1 MIDFDKTIFENTR
14 EKPILCA
21 HRGISGGNIPCNTL
35 PAFKAALYQGADM
48 IELDVSKSKDGEF
61 FVFHPGMEVP
71 HMKTHKRIPLLNANG
86 VRKLRFFNFD
96 DTETQFGVE
105 KLEDV
110 LDFLKGKCYIN
121 VDKFWIDIE
130 GLSSVIRKCGVEKQV
145 VVKTGIKDKYIRD
158 IKKYAPDFMY
168 LPVIRDED
176 KITDSLVEQG
186 INCVGAEILFDKESA
201 PVISDE
207 YIGSMH
213 SKGRVVFMNSI
224 VYNYKDVLSAGHTD
238 DTAISED
245 MDKGWGWLID
255 KKADIIQ
262 TDWCALLKQYMKER
276 YKI

>member
-1 MIDFDKTIFENTR
+1 MIDFNKTIFENTR

-35 PAFKAALYQGADM
+35 AAFKAALYQGAEM
-48 IELDVSKSKDGEF
+48 IELDVSKAKDGKF
-61 FVFHPGMEVP
+61 FIFHPGMEVP
-71 HMKTHKRIPLLNANG
+71 HMKTHKRIPFINSNR
-86 VRKLRFFNFD
+86 VSKLRFYNFD

-130 GLSSVIRKCGVEKQV
+130 GISAVIRKCGVEKQV
-145 VVKTGIKDKYIRD
+145 VVKTGIKDRYIND
-158 IKKYAPDFMY
+158 IKKYASDFMY

-176 KITDSLVEQG
+176 KITDSLVSQG

-207 YIGSMH
+207 YIESMH
-213 SKGRVVFMNSI
+213 NKGRVVFMNSI
-224 VYNYKDVLSAGHTD
+224 VYNYKDVLSAGHND

-262 TDWCALLKQYMKER
+262 TDWCSLLKQYMDTRNK
-276 YKI
+276 

>member
-1 MIDFDKTIFENTR
+1 MIDFNKTIFENTR

-35 PAFKAALYQGADM
+35 AAFKAALYQDAEM
-48 IELDVSKSKDGEF
+48 IELDVSKAKDGKF
-61 FVFHPGMEVP
+61 FIFHPGMEVP
-71 HMKTHKRIPLLNANG
+71 HMKTHKRIPLLNSTG

-130 GLSSVIRKCGVEKQV
+130 GISAVIRKCGVEKQV
-145 VVKTGIKDKYIRD
+145 VVKTGIKDRYIND
-158 IKKYAPDFMY
+158 IKKYASDFMY

-176 KITDSLVEQG
+176 KITDSLVSQG
-186 INCVGAEILFDKESA
+186 INCVGAEILFNKESA

-207 YIGSMH
+207 YIESMH
-213 SKGRVVFMNSI
+213 NKGRVVFMNSI
-224 VYNYKDVLSAGHTD
+224 VYNYKDVLSAGHND

-262 TDWCALLKQYMKER
+262 TDWCSLLKQYMDTRNK
-276 YKI
+276 

>member
-1 MIDFDKTIFENTR
+1 MIDFNKTIFENTR
-14 EKPILCA
+14 EKPIICA

-35 PAFKAALYQGADM
+35 PAFKAALYQGAEM
-48 IELDVSKSKDGEF
+48 IELDVSRAQDGEF

-71 HMKTHKRIPLLNANG
+71 HMKTHKKIPDLSSKG
-86 VRKLRFFNFD
+86 VNKLRFFNFD

-105 KLEDV
+105 KLEDI

-130 GLSSVIRKCGVEKQV
+130 GISAVIRKCGVEKQV
-145 VVKTGIKDKYIRD
+145 VVKTSIKDKYIHD
-158 IKKYAPDFMY
+158 IKEYAKDFMY

-176 KITDSLVEQG
+176 KITDRLVEQG

-207 YIGSMH
+207 YIDSMH
-213 SKGRVVFMNSI
+213 HKGRVIFVNSI
-224 VYNYKDVLSAGHTD
+224 VYDYKEVLTAGHND
-238 DTAISED
+238 DSAISED
-245 MDKGWGWLID
+245 MDNAWGWLID

-262 TDWCALLKQYMKER
+262 TDWCSLLKNYIDTHCK
-276 YKI
+276 